1 MEECNQAGPNDTI
14 NMPYVPL
21 EISLREELDS
31 LPALSSS
38 CCIYRVP
45 DDIRRLD
52 EKAYTPQ
59 VISIG
64 PLDHGKEG
72 LEAME
77 EQKKRYVR
85 DFIHRTKVSLKDYV
99 KKIRDQEAR
108 LRSCYAEPIK
118 FSSDEFVKIIL
129 VDAAFTIEFLLRF
142 YLKESRHEGDR
153 LLNKPWMF
161 RYVQPDMWMLENQLP
176 FFILEDLYHTCII
189 TDSFRNYYGAHDHE
203 RLSIINISKNFFTAG
218 ILNLEGKGDKWNRI
232 SSSSSSIN
240 VQHFVDL
247 IRIFYLPLESELRD
261 AGELKTLNIPS
272 IKEMHQA
279 GVKIKVGSSKN
290 LVDIRFANGTLII
303 PKIMITGDKLRTL
316 GNVIAF
322 EQCHCMEDNYLN
334 DYVSI
339 MGRFANTPK
348 DVELLVEFGIFETA
362 GTTSV
367 VSSMITKLAS
377 EALFFVDRFCYAT
390 LCEELNNFCRSSW
403 NKWKANLRQNYFN
416 TPWAS
421 ISVIA
426 AVVLLTL
433 TLIQTVCSVIS
444 AT

>member
-64 PLDHGKEG
+64 PLHHGKEG

-85 DFIHRTKVSLKDYV
+85 DFIRRTKVSLKDYI

-129 VDAAFTIEFLLRF
+129 VDAAFTIEF
-142 YLKESRHEGDR
+142 YLKESGHEGDR

-176 FFILEDLYHTCII
+176 FFILEDLYHTYII
-189 TDSFRNYYGAHDHE
+189 TDSFRNYYT
-203 RLSIINISKNFFTAG
+203 SKRCT
-218 ILNLEGKGDKWNRI
+218 R
-232 SSSSSSIN
+232 
-240 VQHFVDL
+240 
-247 IRIFYLPLESELRD
+247 LES
-261 AGELKTLNIPS
+261 
-272 IKEMHQA
+272 
-279 GVKIKVGSSKN
+279 KIKVGSSKN
-290 LVDIRFANGTLII
+290 LVDIQFANGILII

>member
-1 MEECNQAGPNDTI
+1 
-14 NMPYVPL
+14 
-21 EISLREELDS
+21 
-31 LPALSSS
+31 
-38 CCIYRVP
+38 
-45 DDIRRLD
+45 
-52 EKAYTPQ
+52 
-59 VISIG
+59 
-64 PLDHGKEG
+64 
-72 LEAME
+72 
-77 EQKKRYVR
+77 
-85 DFIHRTKVSLKDYV
+85 
-99 KKIRDQEAR
+99 
-108 LRSCYAEPIK
+108 
-118 FSSDEFVKIIL
+118 
-129 VDAAFTIEFLLRF
+129 
-142 YLKESRHEGDR
+142 
-153 LLNKPWMF
+153 
-161 RYVQPDMWMLENQLP
+161 MLENQLP
-176 FFILEDLYHTCII
+176 FFILEDLYHTYII
-189 TDSFRNYYGAHDHE
+189 TDSFRNYYSTHDHE

-290 LVDIRFANGTLII
+290 LVDIQFANGTLKI

-348 DVELLVEFGIFETA
+348 DVELLVEFGIFQTA
-362 GTTSV
+362 
-367 VSSMITKLAS
+367 
-377 EALFFVDRFCYAT
+377 
-390 LCEELNNFCRSSW
+390 ELNNFCRSSW

-433 TLIQTVCSVIS
+433 TLVQTVCSVIS